1 VSRNVAGF
9 VVVSCLALAVCQSF
23 VPGTAGPETA
33 SATAS
38 KTGPGGVKNLIF
50 AANGPKPEL
59 VLRDAVNNDVEIARN
74 GEFSA
79 AVAERDGVSRPALRR
94 CTDWR

>member
-1 VSRNVAGF
+1 VPQLVGLARRLVDRGDVIVGGTMPGLIAEYDRAAGGVS
-9 VVVSCLALAVCQSF
+9 
-23 VPGTAGPETA
+23 
-33 SATAS
+33 
-38 KTGPGGVKNLIF
+38 GGVKNLIF

-74 GEFSA
+74 AEFSA
-79 AVAERDGVSRPALRR
+79 AVAERDRVSRPALRR